1 MRTQRAIIMT
11 LVGLLLGIAG
21 VWLLSNG
28 SQSVIPGWRTVAG
41 AGEPVLILVVGSPA
55 KVAGVEREVSADR
68 VLASSEDG
76 FALREGLL
84 VVSSIDRAGPLL
96 MRAGWRDKP
105 IEIVDAQ
112 RARKPAESGAS
123 GGDRMAE
130 LINKPT
136 LTLAEARAALD
147 SM

>member
-1 MRTQRAIIMT
+1 
-11 LVGLLLGIAG
+11 
-21 VWLLSNG
+21 
-28 SQSVIPGWRTVAG
+28 
-41 AGEPVLILVVGSPA
+41 
-55 KVAGVEREVSADR
+55 
-68 VLASSEDG
+68 
-76 FALREGLL
+76 
-84 VVSSIDRAGPLL
+84 
-96 MRAGWRDKP
+96 MRAGWRDEP
-105 IEIVDAQ
+105 IEIVDPQ

>member
-1 MRTQRAIIMT
+1 
-11 LVGLLLGIAG
+11 
-21 VWLLSNG
+21 
-28 SQSVIPGWRTVAG
+28 
-41 AGEPVLILVVGSPA
+41 
-55 KVAGVEREVSADR
+55 
-68 VLASSEDG
+68 
-76 FALREGLL
+76 LRKGLL

-96 MRAGWRDKP
+96 MEAGWRDKP

>member
-1 MRTQRAIIMT
+1 MT
-11 LVGLLLGIAG
+11 LAGLLLGIAG
-21 VWLLSNG
+21 VWFLSNG

-55 KVAGVEREVSADR
+55 KVAGVGRKVSADR
-68 VLASSEDG
+68 VLASSSDG

-84 VVSSIDRAGPLL
+84 IVSSIDRAGPLL

-105 IEIVDAQ
+105 IEIVDVQ
-112 RARKPAESGAS
+112 RGPRPAESGAS

-147 SM
+147 SL